1 MSDETRSSLKRNAL
15 LEDVIGVIDTHLQE
29 HEIPPTVA
37 ALAAH
42 ALADRLS
49 DYWGGQVIVFPRDYL
64 YKLAKLELEIFDQFN
79 GDNYDE
85 LARAH
90 GMTVR
95 GVRKLITRVR
105 AKLAKQRPD
114 NQPDLLDL

>member
-1 MSDETRSSLKRNAL
+1 MSDETRGAHKRNAL
-15 LEDVIGVIDTHLQE
+15 LEDVIGVTATYLEE
-29 HEIPPTVA
+29 HEVPPTVA
-37 ALAAH
+37 VLVAH

-49 DYWGGQVIVFPRDYL
+49 DYWGGQVITFPRDHL
-64 YKLAKLELEIFDQFN
+64 YKLAKLELEIYDQFS

-85 LARAH
+85 LARAR
-90 GMTVR
+90 GMTER
-95 GVRKLITRVR
+95 GVRKLISRVR

>member
-1 MSDETRSSLKRNAL
+1 MNDETRSSLKRNAL
-15 LEDVIGVIDTHLQE
+15 LEDVIEVTAAQLKE

-64 YKLAKLELEIFDQFN
+64 FKLAKLELEIYGQFI

-114 NQPDLLDL
+114 NQPDLLGL